1 MICPWF
7 RTEVSSYF
15 GFRVSHARVFSL
27 LNSHTKVLFDP
38 LCFETSQFEPGEV
51 SLSEKMGVRNA
62 GWSPPVVT
70 VPRQRRV
77 PVPTPVQSLGT
88 SSREDPRDASAPRV
102 THRSAPASRTVRQV
116 ASRIFTRREV
126 MAAQT
131 EATMNVHTREIAKE
145 LSFEDI
151 SVHSPGLFRNG
162 DAMRALKANP
172 DTATFRRALA
182 ELNQTQDSLRKILDG
197 ATEKAL
203 GNGESDLERI
213 KTNIKRLK
221 FGTIELGTERAFLKY
236 ILESKPVPSAPPTES
251 DEFKARNAEL
261 KRLKD
266 ANDAEE
272 KQVEELVRAVGG
284 AANAFAAEHAALA
297 TRVAALEQLEREAEA
312 AELNAGEANNRVL
325 PNPEDEKLSTE
336 DARAALASLDAQARM
351 VGAALRSRDRE
362 AAAMK
367 ASLEPEEAELAS
379 ADAELKIIAGLGRTA
394 QREAAATAQ
403 IAETRAVIAEQK
415 TLIERL
421 TGCAIVTS
429 DPVGGSLVLKL
440 TTAVDATPAPA
451 MATVNDAFAA
461 TVPAPPHDETHTL
474 TVTFHPGTTAVKGAA
489 LTPAG
494 VPIDDIVATVTAMG
508 AAEANLQKLVAE
520 VKVRIAATHARC
532 EALGVLAMT
541 CPMDWSVSAAQI
553 RVGLYGGAG
562 GAVAAVDVP
571 LEWPLNGAKC
581 RVVGL
586 AGLAPAVVAAAAQRV
601 EASGYGTVSEA
612 LRATQD
618 ALAASGHVA

>member
-1 MICPWF
+1 M
-7 RTEVSSYF
+7 
-15 GFRVSHARVFSL
+15 
-27 LNSHTKVLFDP
+27 
-38 LCFETSQFEPGEV
+38 
-51 SLSEKMGVRNA
+51 
-62 GWSPPVVT
+62 
-70 VPRQRRV
+70 
-77 PVPTPVQSLGT
+77 
-88 SSREDPRDASAPRV
+88 
-102 THRSAPASRTVRQV
+102 
-116 ASRIFTRREV
+116 
-126 MAAQT
+126 
-131 EATMNVHTREIAKE
+131 
-145 LSFEDI
+145 
-151 SVHSPGLFRNG
+151 
-162 DAMRALKANP
+162 
-172 DTATFRRALA
+172 
-182 ELNQTQDSLRKILDG
+182 
-197 ATEKAL
+197 
-203 GNGESDLERI
+203 
-213 KTNIKRLK
+213 
-221 FGTIELGTERAFLKY
+221 
-236 ILESKPVPSAPPTES
+236 
-251 DEFKARNAEL
+251 
-261 KRLKD
+261 
-266 ANDAEE
+266 
-272 KQVEELVRAVGG
+272 RAVGG
-284 AANAFAAEHAALA
+284 AANAFAAEHAALT

-440 TTAVDATPAPA
+440 TTAVDVTPAPA

-532 EALGVLAMT
+532 EALGVLART

-618 ALAASGHVA
+618 ALAASGHVHA